1 MIKLIDILN
10 EIESNK
16 ILVPRRPKE
25 RYEKLAISTQDKI
38 QQYIKDGS
46 KGNLNIA
53 GAPIT
58 SLPNNLL
65 KVGGN
70 FNLSGTLVT
79 SLPDNLSVEGNLELP
94 NNSLLSYIPNNL
106 KVEGNILTLGDFFI
120 GKTEELRKMI
130 EDKGGYVKGSM
141 FAFLNNNDDDEE
153 DD

>member
-1 MIKLIDILN
+1 MIKLIDILH

-16 ILVPRRPKE
+16 ILIPRRPKE

-46 KGNLNIA
+46 KGNLNIS

-65 KVGGN
+65 KVGGE
-70 FNLSGTLVT
+70 FNMSGTLVT
-79 SLPDNLSVEGNLELP
+79 SLPDNLSVEGTLALP
-94 NNSLLSYIPNNL
+94 NDSLLSYIPNNL
-106 KVEGNILTLGDFFI
+106 KVEKNIQTFGDFFI

-130 EDKGGYVKGSM
+130 EDKGGYVKGSI
-141 FAFLNNNDDDEE
+141 FAYTNNYGDEE